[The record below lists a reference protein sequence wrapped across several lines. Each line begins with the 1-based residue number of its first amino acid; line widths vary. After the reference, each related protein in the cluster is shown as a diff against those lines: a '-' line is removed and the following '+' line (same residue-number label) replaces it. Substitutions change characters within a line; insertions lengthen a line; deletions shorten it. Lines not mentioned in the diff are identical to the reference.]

1 MVWSTRPYLAS
12 AFKTLEPSV
21 LATLINVAF
30 RLPEVSL
37 RYLYGRILDAQKVGT
52 SITLNEL
59 RDEISFRERSHSVD
73 PRSAYSSLSIPPES
87 SQGIPSEDADS
98 VPPLVTSI
106 QPGTIA
112 SFPLRYSHAEAYIG
126 EGAGARTVLVGDAA
140 HTTHP
145 LAGQGLNAGLGDVE
159 SLANCIVDAV
169 RKGGDIGEL
178 LLFSQLSLR
187 YKLHAIYVMALE

>member
-1 MVWSTRPYLAS
+1 MVWSTKPYLAS
-12 AFKTLEPSV
+12 ALKALDPAV
-21 LATLINVAF
+21 LAHMINVAF

-37 RYLYGRILDAQKVGT
+37 RYLYDRMLEAQKAGGVISLDA
-52 SITLNEL
+52 L
-59 RDEISFRERSHSVD
+59 RDEIAFREKSHSID
-73 PRSAYSSLSIPPES
+73 SRSAYSSLAITSET
-87 SQGIPSEDADS
+87 SQGIPPDDADS

-126 EGAGARTVLVGDAA
+126 EGAGARTALVGDAA

-159 SLANCIVDAV
+159 SLAKCIEDAV
-169 RKGGDIGEL
+169 LKGGDIGESYIDFPSIL
-178 LLFSQLSLR
+178 
-187 YKLHAIYVMALE
+187 